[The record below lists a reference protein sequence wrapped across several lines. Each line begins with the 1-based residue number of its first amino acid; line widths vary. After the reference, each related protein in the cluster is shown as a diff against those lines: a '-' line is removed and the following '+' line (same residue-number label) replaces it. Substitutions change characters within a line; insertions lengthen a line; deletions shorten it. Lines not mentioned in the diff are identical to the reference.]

1 MIRVMASGVF
11 DIVHPGHIFYLEKA
25 KELGDELW
33 VVIAN
38 DETVKRKKRKPIMPH
53 GARAKVISSLKP
65 VYKVAI
71 GNADKDFF
79 EIIKEIKPDI
89 IALGFDQKFDE
100 KGLERSAKENGLS
113 IKIVR
118 LPKLDHE
125 ISGTTKII
133 SKIVEDFSK
142 IEK

>member
-1 MIRVMASGVF
+1 MVRVMASGVF
-11 DIVHPGHIFYLEKA
+11 DIIHPGHIFYFEKA

-33 VVIAN
+33 VVVAN
-38 DETVKRKKRKPIMPH
+38 DKTVKRKKREPIMPQE
-53 GARAKVISSLKP
+53 ARARVVLSLKP
-65 VYKVAI
+65 VDKVVI

-79 EIIKEIKPDI
+79 EIVKEIKPDI

-100 KGLERSAKENGLS
+100 KDLKSRAKETGLD
-113 IKIVR
+113 IKVVR

-125 ISGTTKII
+125 ITGTTKII

>member
-1 MIRVMASGVF
+1 MVRVMASGVF
-11 DIVHPGHIFYLEKA
+11 DIIHPGHIFYFEKA

-33 VVIAN
+33 VVVAN
-38 DETVKRKKRKPIMPH
+38 DKTVRRKKREPIMPQE
-53 GARAKVISSLKP
+53 ARARVVLSLKP
-65 VYKVAI
+65 VDKVVI

-89 IALGFDQKFDE
+89 ITLGFDQKFDE
-100 KGLERSAKENGLS
+100 KDLESRAKEIGLN
-113 IKIVR
+113 IEVVR

-125 ISGTTKII
+125 ITGTTKII